1 MNARRSLALG
11 WVLAAV
17 GCGAPPW
24 QLGKP
29 LDGRPSI
36 PPDKALASPAQAAA
50 DAQKERAT
58 GRRVLE
64 ISALQR
70 LDSADALSGS
80 ARLRLA
86 ELLTAR
92 ATEFHA
98 LGRAIPESADLETV
112 ARLDPTRG
120 AKLGPARAVA
130 AAAAGDAWKA
140 IGARDEARAAYMR
153 AAALGG
159 VPAGDVG
166 IVPRRGA
173 VPAVIAGQ
181 PPADIDGFVF
191 GGASLSARLLPLVA
205 SFPWVLDHKAR
216 ALFWAEL
223 LLAEDATSPDVLE
236 LVAVIW
242 GRAGRLGGTER
253 MLMELVYHSPDRAAG
268 TRARRR
274 GVGAPRPAARGLR
287 AVDPRRAL
295 ARRPGG
301 SGVAQGVSPA
311 RAAIRARATPRPSAT
326 TSSAAR
332 GRIGARLSPPS
343 WKAARRSWT
352 AARRESPTAARR
364 ESPTAARRRPRMAA
378 RGTSHTRAKRGRVA
392 TLRSQPSPARQ
403 PPQHFS
409 RPRRTVPNQD
419 GTSAIQSAGPA
430 CSPHLGR
437 TSRGSGPKTQRQ
449 AGGRLAHPTPARRS

>member
-1 MNARRSLALG
+1 MNGRRRLALAC
-11 WVLAAV
+11 VFAVV

-36 PPDKALASPAQAAA
+36 PPDQAVVSPAQAAA

-64 ISALQR
+64 ISALQK
-70 LDSADALSGS
+70 LDTADALSGP

-98 LGRAIPESADLETV
+98 LGRPIPESADLETA

-140 IGARDEARAAYMR
+140 IRARDEAQAAYMR

-173 VPAVIAGQ
+173 VPAVISGQ

-191 GGASLSARLLPLVA
+191 GGASLSARLVPLVA
-205 SFPWVLDHKAR
+205 AFPWVLDHQTR

-242 GRAGRLGGTER
+242 GRAGRQGGTER

-268 TRARRR
+268 IARGAAVWERLGRPREACAQWIRAARWRDDPEDPVWRKAYACTRRDPGAGDAKAIRDYVISRARPERR
-274 GVGAPRPAARGLR
+274 EALAADLEGRPAAVDGGAP
-287 AVDPRRAL
+287 AVAD
-295 ARRPGG
+295 GG
-301 SGVAQGVSPA
+301 AE
-311 RAAIRARATPRPSAT
+311 
-326 TSSAAR
+326 TS
-332 GRIGARLSPPS
+332 
-343 WKAARRSWT
+343 
-352 AARRESPTAARR
+352 
-364 ESPTAARRRPRMAA
+364 AA
-378 RGTSHTRAKRGRVA
+378 RGTSR
-392 TLRSQPSPARQ
+392 
-403 PPQHFS
+403 
-409 RPRRTVPNQD
+409 D
-419 GTSAIQSAGPA
+419 
-430 CSPHLGR
+430 
-437 TSRGSGPKTQRQ
+437 
-449 AGGRLAHPTPARRS
+449 AGGQ

>member
-11 WVLAAV
+11 WVFAAV

-268 TRARRR
+268 TARGAAVWERLGRPREACAQWIRAARWRDDPEDPVWRKAYACARRDPGAGDAKAIRDYVISRARPDRR
-274 GVGAPRPAARGLR
+274 EALAAELEGRPAIVDGGAPRVADGGAPRVADGGTPAAPDG
-287 AVDPRRAL
+287 
-295 ARRPGG
+295 
-301 SGVAQGVSPA
+301 
-311 RAAIRARATPRPSAT
+311 
-326 TSSAAR
+326 
-332 GRIGARLSPPS
+332 GAR
-343 WKAARRSWT
+343 
-352 AARRESPTAARR
+352 
-364 ESPTAARRRPRMAA
+364 
-378 RGTSHTRAKRGRVA
+378 
-392 TLRSQPSPARQ
+392 
-403 PPQHFS
+403 
-409 RPRRTVPNQD
+409 D
-419 GTSAIQSAGPA
+419 
-430 CSPHLGR
+430 
-437 TSRGSGPKTQRQ
+437 
-449 AGGRLAHPTPARRS
+449 

>member
-1 MNARRSLALG
+1 MNGWRLVALV
-11 WVLAAV
+11 WVFAAV

-36 PPDKALASPAQAAA
+36 PPDQAVVSPAQAAA

-64 ISALQR
+64 ISALQK
-70 LDSADALSGS
+70 LDTADALSGP

-98 LGRAIPESADLETV
+98 LGRPIPESADLETV

-140 IGARDEARAAYMR
+140 IRARDEAQAAYMR

-173 VPAVIAGQ
+173 VPVVISGQ

-191 GGASLSARLLPLVA
+191 GGASLSARLVPLVA
-205 SFPWVLDHKAR
+205 AFPWVLDHQTR

-236 LVAVIW
+236 LVALIW
-242 GRAGRLGGTER
+242 GRAGRQGGTER

-268 TRARRR
+268 IARGAAVWERLGRPREACAQWIRAARWRDDPEDPAWRKAYTCTRRDPGAGDAKAIRDYVISRARPERR
-274 GVGAPRPAARGLR
+274 EALAAELEGRPAA
-287 AVDPRRAL
+287 VD
-295 ARRPGG
+295 GG
-301 SGVAQGVSPA
+301 VPAAGDGGVVDASGQ
-311 RAAIRARATPRPSAT
+311 
-326 TSSAAR
+326 
-332 GRIGARLSPPS
+332 
-343 WKAARRSWT
+343 
-352 AARRESPTAARR
+352 
-364 ESPTAARRRPRMAA
+364 
-378 RGTSHTRAKRGRVA
+378 
-392 TLRSQPSPARQ
+392 
-403 PPQHFS
+403 
-409 RPRRTVPNQD
+409 
-419 GTSAIQSAGPA
+419 
-430 CSPHLGR
+430 
-437 TSRGSGPKTQRQ
+437 
-449 AGGRLAHPTPARRS
+449 